1 MVNRRRGP
9 FCALLAAAVLV
20 AGCTP
25 PSRPNAD
32 TWAAL
37 PHTMGCAFPADDTG
51 PEPPGGGLVRQIT
64 LSHAGDSRLQLDVDF
79 AFSVPPAPRT
89 KTTRFGLIDAPG
101 SIHTQFLIQPR
112 HLATDALIV
121 VSSPSPSVGKG
132 WYADASEFDEAAPN
146 ILTEVSSAGRVLTLV
161 LDFSAQP
168 EILGEGE
175 FSADVDVVQMVSGQP
190 GSGGGPNLFPVR
202 SPKCLWATP
211 PASRTVE
218 RPRRPEGTQRGSE
231 VIVTDPPALPGPS
244 PTVGGD
250 GAATFIQTKSGQV
263 RCAVSA
269 VSVVCERNSA
279 EGFPQ
284 APASAAGHGRW
295 NLAGIASDG
304 TFDWSEG
311 NIGGGDP
318 AADRVLEY
326 GQSYR
331 ISGWTIDAGSE
342 GTRFTNVDSGRGMFV
357 SIENVST
364 F

>member
-1 MVNRRRGP
+1 MRGP
-9 FCALLAAAVLV
+9 ICALLAAAVLT
-20 AGCTP
+20 AGCTT
-25 PSRPNAD
+25 PSGPDPD

-37 PHTMGCAFPADDTG
+37 PHTIGCAFPADDTG
-51 PEPPGGGLVRQIT
+51 PEPPGGGLVRQVT
-64 LSHAGDSRLQLDVDF
+64 LSHGGDGRLQLDVEF
-79 AFSVPPAPRT
+79 AFSVPPEPRT
-89 KTTRFGLIDAPG
+89 MSTRFGLIDAPG
-101 SIHTQFLIQPR
+101 SIHTQFLIQPL
-112 HLATDALIV
+112 HLATDALIG
-121 VSSPSPSVGKG
+121 VSSPSPSIGQG
-132 WYADASEFDEAAPN
+132 WYADVSEFGKAAPN
-146 ILTEVSSAGRVLTLV
+146 ILTEVRSSGRVLTLV

-190 GSGGGPNLFPVR
+190 GPGGGPNVFPVR
-202 SPKCLWATP
+202 SPKCLWTTP
-211 PASRTVE
+211 PASTTDEPPSRQG
-218 RPRRPEGTQRGSE
+218 GTPPGSG
-231 VIVTDPPALPGPS
+231 VVTDPPAPSGPS

-250 GAATFIQTKSGQV
+250 VAATFIQTKSGQV

-279 EGFPQ
+279 SGFPQ
-284 APASAAGHGRW
+284 APASAAGGGRW

-318 AADRVLEY
+318 AADHVLEY
-326 GQSYR
+326 GESYR
-331 ISGWTIDAGSE
+331 INGWTIDAGSE

-357 SIENVST
+357 SIENVSA